1 MSDDTERVSVHG
13 RIFQKISLD
22 EKIYFAP
29 VAIDDREESRL
40 TAQHD
45 LMSRLLGNRLFS
57 NRIPVTE
64 PQSILECGY
73 GGGDWAVQCADEFED
88 CEVTAIDIFP
98 MQVSDQPENLELIG
112 HNLNDPLRDPDI
124 FKANQYD
131 LIHSRFVFP
140 GIKTERWPR
149 YIRDVKLL
157 LRPGGWVQVMEYLP
171 IIQSHNG
178 RLTEDSAVRR
188 WWQSYQAAMTRM
200 DRDPRI
206 GRRLSQLLVENRYRD
221 VAVDILQLHIGGWPA
236 DPAKAN
242 MGEEAIDVIGDLLES
257 IGLWPFTAELGW
269 TAAQFDHLMGEVR
282 EELENVEL
290 KLYMEIFVGRGRKST
305 G

>member
-45 LMSRLLGNRLFS
+45 LMTRLLGNRLFS
-57 NRIPVTE
+57 DRIPVTE

-140 GIKTERWPR
+140 GIKTGRWPR
-149 YIRDVKLL
+149 YIRDMKLL

-178 RLTEDSAVRR
+178 RLTEHSAVRR

-242 MGEEAIDVIGDLLES
+242 MGEEAIDIIGDLLES

-282 EELENVEL
+282 EELEDVEL
-290 KLYMEIFVGRGRKST
+290 KLYMEMYVAT
-305 G
+305 QE

>member
-13 RIFQKISLD
+13 RVFQRISLD

-45 LMSRLLGNRLFS
+45 LISRLLGNRLFS
-57 NRIPVTE
+57 HQIPVAE
-64 PQSILECGY
+64 PRSVLECGY

-98 MQVSDQPENLELIG
+98 MHVPDQPDNLELIG
-112 HNLNDPLRDPDI
+112 YNLNDPLRDPDI

-131 LIHSRFVFP
+131 LIHSRFLAP
-140 GIKTERWPR
+140 GIKNGRWTR
-149 YIRDVKLL
+149 YIRDMKLL
-157 LRPGGWVQVMEYLP
+157 LRPGGWVQMMEYLP

-178 RLTEDSAVRR
+178 RLTDESAVRR
-188 WWQSYQAAMTRM
+188 WWQSYQAAMSRM

-206 GRRLSQLLVENRYRD
+206 GRRLSQLLLENRYRD
-221 VAVDILQLHIGGWPA
+221 VAVEIKQLQIGGWSSGGVA
-236 DPAKAN
+236 TFFY
-242 MGEEAIDVIGDLLES
+242 V
-257 IGLWPFTAELGW
+257 
-269 TAAQFDHLMGEVR
+269 
-282 EELENVEL
+282 
-290 KLYMEIFVGRGRKST
+290 
-305 G
+305 

>member
-236 DPAKAN
+236 
-242 MGEEAIDVIGDLLES
+242 
-257 IGLWPFTAELGW
+257 
-269 TAAQFDHLMGEVR
+269 
-282 EELENVEL
+282 
-290 KLYMEIFVGRGRKST
+290 GRIVSFNLPRSRGCHRHGRAMV
-305 G
+305 